1 MRIFNGY
8 LMSFGVIGTAI
19 LIIWSMI
26 SSDSI
31 QVLILFIIFIVAL
44 LLPYIIGIFIYSLL
58 KTKKKI
64 YQTNSLILI
73 DKKNDKYGIS
83 IPLNI
88 ISKEEKQKIDNY
100 IKQYLHTDINKIEK
114 IFLNVPFFAKKN
126 IKSNKRILE
135 GEN

>member
-58 KTKKKI
+58 KTKKNI
-64 YQTNSLILI
+64 YQTS
-73 DKKNDKYGIS
+73 S
-83 IPLNI
+83 LNI
-88 ISKEEKQKIDNY
+88 
-100 IKQYLHTDINKIEK
+100 T
-114 IFLNVPFFAKKN
+114 
-126 IKSNKRILE
+126 
-135 GEN
+135 